1 MVLQNSML
9 AATLFNPSKIRGSYD
24 TIFLVLSKHLIDIG
38 KMAGSSMKIRYSIIL
53 ILSLVFLQAQA
64 AVGYK
69 VGDTA
74 PEFKL
79 KALDGSTHSLTT
91 LRKKGHVL
99 VVFWAVECVYCYAH
113 IKDFNRAHDQFKNK
127 LTIAAINVGGEY
139 QKEVA
144 DYAKDNQLKYLV
156 LSERLN
162 NLDVGE
168 SYHVLGTPTVVL
180 VSEKGKVLFYGHT
193 VPDLSHWIK

>member
-1 MVLQNSML
+1 
-9 AATLFNPSKIRGSYD
+9 
-24 TIFLVLSKHLIDIG
+24 
-38 KMAGSSMKIRYSIIL
+38 MKYGIIIIL
-53 ILSLVFLQAQA
+53 CLSFFQAQA

-69 VGDTA
+69 VGNTA

-79 KALDGSTHSLTT
+79 KTLDGKAHSLTD

-99 VVFWAVECVYCYAH
+99 LVFWAVECVYCYAH
-113 IKDFNRAHDQFKNK
+113 IKEFNHAHEQFKGK

-139 QKEVA
+139 PVEVA
-144 DYAKDNQLKYLV
+144 EYVKDNKLKYLV

-168 SYHVLGTPTVVL
+168 SYRVLGTPTLVL
-180 VSEKGKVLFYGHT
+180 VSPQGKVLFYGHR
-193 VPDLSHWIK
+193 VPDLAKWLK